1 MNFAI
6 DMHNFS
12 IHDANEN
19 ISRSFPEIFSQ
30 TYEHRNLSRISYP
43 EHIEPKI
50 LSSLSEEKNQH
61 LPELIKHEILP
72 TEIKYIT
79 LTMCF
84 TGITM
89 NISKHVFR
97 IDGAWLTSAPSKTGP
112 WTVFT
117 GISISLTAHNSSKIT
132 TPNTRHICSGPGI
145 LQVLITQ
152 SFGKG
157 LVKQPWASSFT
168 NSYFA
173 KPEGR
178 CLWCR
183 RLSNIWEKKQINEN
197 ICGLCVCHSDCN
209 RNR

>member
-43 EHIEPKI
+43 EHIKPKI

-152 SFGKG
+152 SFGKLAG
-157 LVKQPWASSFT
+157 QTTLGILFHEFVLCKA
-168 NSYFA
+168 
-173 KPEGR
+173 
-178 CLWCR
+178 R
-183 RLSNIWEKKQINEN
+183 RQMPLMSKIIKYMRKKANKRKYLRTM
-197 ICGLCVCHSDCN
+197 CM
-209 RNR
+209 